1 MMIFIPR
8 NIWEKQLIR
17 LGGRIFGWH
26 KTRCYDVKVIPHVE
40 YPAQSC
46 WCKYQA
52 SRWILSWKKLKG
64 ICMESME
71 CPRESLNEDAQKK
84 NDTLCT
90 FVVVRLKSLLTP
102 NRLIVGMLIM
112 YLTVMLQR
120 PISKVGSAIRLCFNR
135 GVY

>member
-17 LGGRIFGWH
+17 LGGRISGWH

-40 YPAQSC
+40 YPAQSY

-84 NDTLCT
+84 KRHYMYIRGGQAEIATDT
-90 FVVVRLKSLLTP
+90 KSLDSRYAYYVSNADVIET
-102 NRLIVGMLIM
+102 NI
-112 YLTVMLQR
+112 
-120 PISKVGSAIRLCFNR
+120 
-135 GVY
+135 